1 MTTEFYPTP
10 AFPISEALLWVPP
23 QQLKLTTQQADWLLY
38 EGSLTQRLKQVGQQ
52 FSVELLGQQLLAP
65 HAEERQ
71 RLNCKDN
78 VVIREVLLYCNEQ
91 PWVFARS
98 LFSPSA
104 ESNNTLNLQQLGNQ
118 SLGESLFARDDL
130 HCGPIEIAEVSPEHP
145 VGQMNKQWFQL
156 KRTLLGRRRMFSTS
170 GEQLLVSEIFLEPSS
185 LYALPENLSSV

>member
-10 AFPISEALLWVPP
+10 AFPISEALQWRPS
-23 QQLKLTTQQADWLLY
+23 QQLKLTSDQASWLLY

-52 FSVELLGQQLLAP
+52 FSVTLLGQQLLSP
-65 HAEERQ
+65 HAEEKQ
-71 RLNCKDN
+71 RLDCKDA
-78 VVIREVLLYCNEQ
+78 VVVREVLLYCDNQ

-104 ESNNTLNLQQLGNQ
+104 ESTSTLNLQKLGNQ

-130 HCGPIEIAEVSPEHP
+130 EYGPIEVAEVSPEHP
-145 VGQMNKQWFQL
+145 VAQLNQQWFQQ
-156 KRTLLGRRRMFSTS
+156 KRSLLGRRRMFSTA

-185 LYALPENLSSV
+185 LYPLPQ